1 MPVFLLSI
9 GCIIVTLLF
18 VSFLNSA
25 LAVGTNTRFV
35 IRHLSRFF
43 NFLKASS
50 KMVLGE
56 KWSDDAGENSINF
69 NTTVDWKMEM
79 Q

>member
-1 MPVFLLSI
+1 M
-9 GCIIVTLLF
+9 TLLF
-18 VSFLNSA
+18 VSFLNRA
-25 LAVGTNTRFV
+25 LAVGTNTIV
-35 IRHLSRFF
+35 IRYLSRFF

-56 KWSDDAGENSINF
+56 KWSDAAGENSINF